1 MLQIDSYRKSI
12 EEIDKQVAELFQE
25 RMNVVSKIAEYKK
38 INNLPIFDNERE
50 LILIKK
56 NRQYIDNPALV
67 EYYEK
72 IFKMFLEVSKQ
83 YQEEILK

>member
-38 INNLPIFDNERE
+38 INNLPIFDNDRE